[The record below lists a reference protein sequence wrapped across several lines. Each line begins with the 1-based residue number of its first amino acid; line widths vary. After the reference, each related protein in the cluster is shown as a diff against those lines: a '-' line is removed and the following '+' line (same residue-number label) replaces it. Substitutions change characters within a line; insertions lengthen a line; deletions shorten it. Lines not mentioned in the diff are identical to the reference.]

1 MYKTK
6 QHTAESEFIK
16 KEEMLRLK
24 KKALKMQEL
33 QEETEKKEL
42 KELHYMHCPKCGQK
56 LEEIDFNGVM
66 IDKCFSCEGMFLDN
80 GEFEELLKKGKCKES
95 NFVKEFFSFFK

>member
-6 QHTAESEFIK
+6 QHTAEGEFIK

-24 KKALKMQEL
+24 KKALEMQEL
-33 QEETEKKEL
+33 QEEAEKKEL

-56 LEEIDFNGVM
+56 LEELKFNGVM
-66 IDKCFSCEGMFLDN
+66 IDKCFSCKGLFLDA
-80 GEFEELLKKGKCKES
+80 GELEKLLETDTES
-95 NFVKEFFSFFK
+95 SFVKDLFSFFK